1 MRKGARLA
9 YGYVTAACIGL
20 LVLLGVC
27 SRELRLGWEHLLLTA
42 AFASVVVARVVTRVR
57 EFRARSV
64 SGIGGEA
71 LLDFE
76 LGCLLFAAAHAL
88 VQRLGGLLSPFYP
101 ILYVLAAFT
110 SAFAARAQGRLIV
123 LCAIA
128 FEAPVYFFTEGHHD
142 PKPYALHALFL
153 LLFGLLNATFTQAEL
168 TRVRIRAYRERAE
181 EKRRVQN
188 EARLFR
194 LAAKAPSTAA
204 RDEECLWRGSVAEVR
219 SMTHWNLL
227 LLKRTLELH
236 TAVIMLR
243 DQSDGRLR
251 VIEAASD
258 SRRLWHGPFAPGE
271 GPVGAAYQRGVLT
284 NLEQLRPGHPALCYY
299 KDPHEPIRAF
309 VAVPVREH
317 NEIIGVLCADRVQAR
332 SFSAQE
338 EEILTGSVEHLLRA
352 LENERVFVQLERAKR
367 EQDVLYEASQA
378 LGAALNEQAVLN
390 AALTAAARI
399 VVHDFAA
406 VLHYDQKSRTP
417 SIRRVTGEG
426 ASHFENLTF
435 SDNASLTAM
444 AVQNKHYLPIRG
456 DFDPQNQVAFTRS
469 ERLQGMHSVLIL
481 PLLVRDAVIGSL
493 ALAARRRDAFPNDVR
508 PALQLL
514 ANQVAVAVSN
524 AAVMSRLEELATT
537 DGLTGCFN
545 KRHFHDELTQRM
557 HAATRFGHNV
567 SLVIVDIDHFKK
579 VNDTYG
585 HHVGDVV
592 IRELGHILKRMR
604 SGSDLVARFGG
615 EEFCVLCD
623 QTTTEGAAQLAERVR
638 VELGQTSFDTEHG
651 PLQVT
656 CSLGVATY
664 PDHATSQET
673 LFEAA
678 DRALYAAKHA
688 GRNQV
693 CSASTPT

>member
-1 MRKGARLA
+1 MRKSARLA
-9 YGYVTAACIGL
+9 YGYVTAACIAL

-42 AFASVVVARVVTRVR
+42 AFVCVVALRVYTRVR
-57 EFRARSV
+57 EVKARSG
-64 SGIGGEA
+64 SGEA

-110 SAFAARAQGRLIV
+110 SAFAPRAQGRLIV

-153 LLFGLLNATFTQAEL
+153 LLFGLLSATFTQAEL

-181 EKRRVQN
+181 EKRRVES

-194 LAAKAPSTAA
+194 LAAKAPTTAA
-204 RDEECLWRGSVAEVR
+204 RDEESLWRGSVAEVR
-219 SMTHWNLL
+219 SVTHWNLL
-227 LLKRTLELH
+227 LLKRTLGLH
-236 TAVIMLR
+236 SALLMLR
-243 DQSDGRLR
+243 DQSDGQLR

-258 SRRLWHGPFAPGE
+258 SKQLWYGPFAPGE

-284 NLEQLRPGHPALCYY
+284 NLAELRPGHPSLCYY
-299 KDPHEPIRAF
+299 KDQRETIHAF
-309 VAVPVREH
+309 VAVPVREKH
-317 NEIIGVLCADRVQAR
+317 EVIGVLCADRVQER
-332 SFSAQE
+332 SFTRQE
-338 EEILTGSVEHLLRA
+338 EEILQGGVEHLLRA

-378 LGAALNEQAVLN
+378 FGAARSESDVLN
-390 AALTAAARI
+390 AGLGAAARI

-406 VLHYDQKSRTP
+406 VLHYDQKTRTHTV
-417 SIRRVTGEG
+417 RHALGDC
-426 ASHFENLTF
+426 AAHFAELSF
-435 SDNASLTAM
+435 QDNASLTAM
-444 AVQNKHYLPIRG
+444 AVQNKHYLPIRT
-456 DFDPQNQVAFTRS
+456 DFDPQNQVVFTRG
-469 ERLQGMHSVLIL
+469 ERLAGMQSVLIL
-481 PLLVRDAVIGSL
+481 PLLVRDAVIGSF
-493 ALAARRRDAFPNDVR
+493 ALAARRRDAFPADVR
-508 PALQLL
+508 QALQLL
-514 ANQVAVAVSN
+514 ANQLAVAVSN
-524 AAVMSRLEELATT
+524 AALVSRLEELATT

-557 HAATRFGHNV
+557 HAAARFGHKV

-585 HHVGDVV
+585 HHIGDVV
-592 IRELGHILKRMR
+592 IRELGQILKRMR
-604 SGSDLVARFGG
+604 GGSDLVARFGG

-623 QTTTEGAAQLAERVR
+623 QTATEGAAQLAERVR
-638 VELGQTSFDTEHG
+638 AELSQTSFDTEHG

-664 PDHATSQET
+664 PDHAASQET

-693 CSASTPT
+693 CSA